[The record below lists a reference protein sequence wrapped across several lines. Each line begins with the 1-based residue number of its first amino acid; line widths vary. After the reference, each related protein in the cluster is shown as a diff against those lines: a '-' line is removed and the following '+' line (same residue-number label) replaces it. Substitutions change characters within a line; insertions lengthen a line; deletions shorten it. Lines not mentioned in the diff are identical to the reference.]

1 MKLLSAIELSSGQIT
16 QLKASV
22 PGLEICVKT
31 GHWTEKDLQSADFAI
46 GYPPPELLQSAP
58 KLQFLQLTASGSDR
72 YTSLFGHL
80 PMASATGAYGP
91 IVSEYMLASLLAF
104 YHNLHLHRNNQ
115 IRHQWGLPGPITL
128 LAGQKVLILGTG
140 DIGLCFAK
148 HLKAFGAVTIGV
160 FRSKQPEPG
169 AFDQLCALTAL
180 DELLP
185 QADVVALCIPGTP
198 ENQRLFDLKRL
209 RTMKKGSL
217 LINVGRGSIVDT
229 DALCQVLREGPLAGA
244 ILDVVEPEPLPPQH
258 PLWEL
263 ENVLLTAHDAGN
275 FRSMPPALAQRIGD
289 IACQNLHR
297 FVNHLPLLNS
307 LS

>member
-1 MKLLSAIELSSGQIT
+1 MKLLSAIELSSSQT
-16 QLKASV
+16 AQLKACV
-22 PGLEICVKT
+22 PELDICIK
-31 GHWTEKDLQSADFAI
+31 GENWTAEDLQDADFAI
-46 GYPPPELLQSAP
+46 GYPSLELLHSASH
-58 KLQFLQLTASGSDR
+58 LQFLQLTASGSER
-72 YTSLFGHL
+72 YASLFGRL

-91 IVSEYMLASLLAF
+91 IVSEYMLAALLAF

-115 IRHQWGLPGPITL
+115 IRHQWGLTGPITL
-128 LAGQKVLILGTG
+128 LAGQRVLILGTG
-140 DIGLCFAK
+140 DIGRCFAK
-148 HLKAFGAVTIGV
+148 HLKPLGAITTGV
-160 FRSKQPEPG
+160 FRSKRPEPG
-169 AFDQLCALTAL
+169 AFDQLCTLAGL
-180 DELLP
+180 DEVLP
-185 QADVVALCIPGTP
+185 HSDVVAICIPGTP

-209 RTMKKGSL
+209 QAMGKSSV

-244 ILDVVEPEPLPPQH
+244 ILDVVDPEPLPPQH
-258 PLWEL
+258 PLWEF